1 MRIIFFGKETIPPSA
16 VRVVLKE
23 GKNEKHAYVALAPD
37 NRKELHIGIGERKD
51 MTRRKCMLLARQ
63 IIVIAKSHRAGS
75 IAIRVQDFE
84 FAHLK
89 LRGDELAELLAV
101 NFEMA
106 NFEFVDYKTP
116 PEEGWSFVN
125 EILVVGNVTAPV
137 KKAFDKGQTI
147 GQEVNACRKLANMPG
162 GEMTPSLLAKAAQDA
177 VKGTNVRVVVL
188 GMKEMEKLNMG
199 GILGVAK
206 GSPEGPKCIV
216 MEYWGGKKEKPIA
229 LIGKGVTFDTG
240 GLNVKPGDSMYEMHM
255 DMSGGAAVIHSL
267 ALAAKLKLK
276 KNVVGIV
283 PAVENMPSGSSYR
296 PGDLL
301 RSMSG
306 KTIEVLNTDA
316 EGRIILADALTYA
329 KRYEPRVMLDAAT
342 LTGAAMVA
350 VGKRTNA
357 FFTRDEKLEKLARA
371 IGEESGDY
379 MWPLPLWDEYMEDI
393 KGTFGDIANT
403 GKDRYGGAITAAMFL
418 YEFAK
423 DLPFVHIDIA
433 PRMVSI
439 EGEYLAKGAAGSPV
453 RFFEKFI
460 ERY

>member
-1 MRIIFFGKETIPPSA
+1 MKIIFFGKEKIPARA
-16 VRVVLKE
+16 VSIVIKE
-23 GKNEKHAYVALAPD
+23 GKDEKNVFVALTAEGG
-37 NRKELHIGIGERKD
+37 KEIHLGIGERKD
-51 MTRRKCMLLARQ
+51 MTGRKLVLLARQ
-63 IIVIAKSHRAGS
+63 IIAVAKSHRIGAIS
-75 IAIRVQDFE
+75 IRFADFA
-84 FAHLK
+84 FSHLK
-89 LRGDELAELLAV
+89 LRDEAVAELLAV

-106 NFEFVDYKTP
+106 NFESVDYKTP

-125 EILVVGNVTAPV
+125 EVMVTGNGTAPMKKALAKGQVVGE
-137 KKAFDKGQTI
+137 
-147 GQEVNACRKLANMPG
+147 EVNACRKLANMPG
-162 GEMTPSLLAKAAQDA
+162 GEMTPSLLAKAARDAAKGTA
-177 VKGTNVRVVVL
+177 VKVVAL
-188 GMKEMEKLNMG
+188 GRKEMEKLNMG

-206 GSPEGPKCIV
+206 GSPEEPKFIV
-216 MEYWGGKKEKPIA
+216 MEYMGGKKEKPIA
-229 LIGKGVTFDTG
+229 LVGKGVTFDTG
-240 GLNVKPGDSMYEMHM
+240 GLNVKPGESMYEMHM

-276 KNVVGIV
+276 KNVVGII

-296 PGDLL
+296 PGDVL

-329 KRYEPRVMLDAAT
+329 KRYEPRIMLDAAT
-342 LTGAAMVA
+342 LTGAALVA

-357 FFTRDEKLEKLARA
+357 FFTRDERLEKLVREL
-371 IGEESGDY
+371 GEESGDY

-418 YEFAK
+418 HEFAK

-433 PRMVSI
+433 PRMVAI
-439 EGEYLAKGAAGSPV
+439 EGEYLAKGAVGSPV